1 MMDRKSNG
9 GDFWRFD
16 EYTNEI
22 QRVVNQNQITLR
34 FTSMKAMLRA
44 AKEIVNMYSKWERQ
58 NLIYLGDP
66 RRTFYFDT
74 KSGELDFRGEN
85 KVAGYGY
92 LVPGDLELSELI
104 APEIVNGIVDSYS
117 GNTQRWALAV
127 VLYEFFY
134 HNDGPYKGAESL
146 MKVFYSVDEEYRWM
160 AKYGIFNMEDN
171 TRRNRAVHGV
181 QDRLDKYWWIFPQI
195 LRDTFTRIFVEG
207 KEDCKKRISTE
218 EWRIIL
224 NQVENRYLECSCGYK
239 GFVEGFPVNEDH
251 HYICPRCNQTFY
263 QFSNGL
269 HAVYL
274 STNAV
279 IKRNQIYPECFEDNS
294 QFAIVVENTK
304 QKGLF
309 GVKNVSSE
317 HWRGRYPNGIEKDI
331 GPGGG
336 IPIWQGLELMFA
348 DGNKW
353 VIKEVQKN
361 DRYDEHGCR

>member
-1 MMDRKSNG
+1 MVDRKSNV

-22 QRVVNQNQITLR
+22 QRVVNQRQTTLR
-34 FTSMKAMLRA
+34 FISMKAMLQA
-44 AKEIVNMYSKWERQ
+44 AKDIVDMYSKWETQ

-66 RRTFYFDT
+66 RKTFYFDT
-74 KSGELDFRGEN
+74 KSGKLDFRGEN

-92 LVPGDLELSELI
+92 LVPKGLELSELI
-104 APEIVNGIVDSYS
+104 APEIVNGTVDTYS
-117 GNTQRWALAV
+117 RDTQHWTLAV

-146 MKVFYSVDEEYRWM
+146 MRVFYSADEEYRWM
-160 AKYGIFNMEDN
+160 AKNGIFNMEDN

-181 QDRLDKYWWIFPQI
+181 QDRLDKYWWIFPEI
-195 LRDTFTRIFVEG
+195 LRDIFTQIFVDG
-207 KEDCKKRISTE
+207 KEDCKKRIGTE
-218 EWRIIL
+218 KWKIVL

-251 HYICPRCNQTFY
+251 HYMCPKCNQTFY

-269 HAVYL
+269 HAIYL
-274 STNAV
+274 SSNTI
-279 IKRNQIYPECFEDNS
+279 IKRNQIYPEFFEDDAR
-294 QFAIVVENTK
+294 FGIVVENTK

-309 GVKNVSSE
+309 GVKNVSNE
-317 HWRGRYPNGIEKDI
+317 HWLGMYPNGLKKDVA
-331 GPGGG
+331 PGGG
-336 IPIWQGLELMFA
+336 IPIWQGLELTFA
-348 DGNKW
+348 GGNKW

-361 DRYDEHGCR
+361 D